1 MRVLRLT
8 ALALWLLASP
18 SVAAAADGPSK
29 DDPDDDGLTN
39 AEEKELGLDPSVA
52 NIPEP
57 LYYDMIGGLD
67 ARPGEIELNVLV
79 ESRGGAF
86 RGGYEIEYTFVRG
99 IGLEIDLNASSS
111 GIEGWQANF
120 EFTLPTS
127 RSSPFQHGVLL
138 GNEYLL
144 GNPQTP
150 AGRTSGVYVA
160 AVRLSQRWTAL
171 TMLGGRATAVRRGR
185 THLGGIWNPSLFFD
199 ATNRVTVGLEMNSV
213 LDEDGTTDLVLMPQA
228 HWQPAKAWR
237 LQLGTGLR
245 IDETGSS
252 MLSVLRLSFSY

>member
-1 MRVLRLT
+1 MRVLRQV
-8 ALALWLLASP
+8 ALALGLLVPTSAF
-18 SVAAAADGPSK
+18 AADGPSK

-67 ARPGEIELNVLV
+67 ARPGEIELNVLA
-79 ESRGGAF
+79 EYRGGNF
-86 RGGYEIEYTFVRG
+86 RGGYEIEYTFARG
-99 IGLEIDLNASSS
+99 VGLEVDLNASTA
-111 GIEGWQANF
+111 GIEGWQGNL

-127 RSSPFQHGVLL
+127 RSSPFQHGVLI

-150 AGRTSGVYVA
+150 TGRTSGVYVA

-185 THLGGIWNPSLFFD
+185 THVGGIWNPSVFFD
-199 ATNRVTVGLEMNSV
+199 ATSRVTVGLEMSSV
-213 LDEDGTTDLVLMPQA
+213 LDEDGTTDLVLLPQA
-228 HWQPAKAWR
+228 HWQPARSWR
-237 LQLGTGLR
+237 FQVGSGLR
-245 IDETGSS
+245 VDETGTS
-252 MLSVLRLSFSY
+252 MLSVLRVSLAY